1 MKKKHNKNNVKVA
14 IEKWQLLFF
23 YVMKSQKITNATTK
37 NAENRQGY
45 KIFLKNATFCI
56 DKCDLLRYNIIRKS
70 KKGRVKN
77 GSIQN
82 KSINKRTIY

>member
-45 KIFLKNATFCI
+45 KIFFK
-56 DKCDLLRYNIIRKS
+56 KCDLLY
-70 KKGRVKN
+70 
-77 GSIQN
+77 
-82 KSINKRTIY
+82 